1 VFETS
6 NTKLPLSTTEP
17 MPFQDVQAIENVVRS
32 QDLQRFVQPAQGALS
47 NALLPG
53 DIKDIQGEIEK
64 ALAPEIQRHVVEL
77 NSRREG
83 LVISLREIG
92 FFESGSATLRS
103 SSQDAID
110 RLAVIL
116 QDRDELL
123 RIEGHTDNV
132 PIHTAQFHSNWELST
147 ARATELIEMFIT
159 RYHFAPARL
168 AAAGYAEYHPV
179 DSNGTAEGKAHN
191 RRVDIVVLKPST
203 VPVAVIG
210 GPKKPG
216 TPDAAAPV
224 KAELAATASAVPS
237 AAGKSDAAAA
247 DRTKPMAPLKRNPAA
262 AAPEKK
268 AAPLP

>member
-1 VFETS
+1 
-6 NTKLPLSTTEP
+6 
-17 MPFQDVQAIENVVRS
+17 M
-32 QDLQRFVQPAQGALS
+32 
-47 NALLPG
+47 
-53 DIKDIQGEIEK
+53 
-64 ALAPEIQRHVVEL
+64 
-77 NSRREG
+77 
-83 LVISLREIG
+83 
-92 FFESGSATLRS
+92 
-103 SSQDAID
+103 
-110 RLAVIL
+110 
-116 QDRDELL
+116 
-123 RIEGHTDNV
+123 

-210 GPKKPG
+210 GPKTPG
-216 TPDAAAPV
+216 TPDAAAPA

-247 DRTKPMAPLKRNPAA
+247 HRTKPMAPLKENPAA